1 MNRLGAME
9 AFVRVVDAGSFG
21 GAAKQLRIGQP
32 AVSKTIAQ
40 LEERLGVRLLLRST
54 HGLTPTEAGRNFYDR
69 AKRSIEEAEA
79 AELAARGTAA
89 ALSGRLRI
97 CAPLTFTRLHVM
109 PRLPVF
115 LAEHPSLDVDVVLE
129 DRDTDLIEAGIDVAL
144 RIGRLTDS
152 AVTARKIGQCQRRVI
167 GTRAYFGARGVPRT
181 PADLLAHQ
189 AIIYEQRDGGASW
202 AFRKGTSETS
212 VTLNGRLRV
221 SASEGIRE
229 GVFAGL
235 GFAIASE
242 WVFAPELK
250 SGAVISILDDWSLP
264 AVDLWAVFPAGR
276 QASAKARAFAS
287 FIEAEMSNAAFAGQE
302 LSYSASHIGSS
313 GSGDRPGRVSSGGI
327 ARMVGLRVGRE
338 RETGA
343 EKRASG
349 SPRSSLA
356 A

>member
-9 AFVRVVDAGSFG
+9 AFVRVVDAGAFC

-89 ALSGRLRI
+89 ALSGRLRV

-144 RIGRLTDS
+144 RIGRLTD
-152 AVTARKIGQCQRRVI
+152 
-167 GTRAYFGARGVPRT
+167 FGCHRPKNWTVP
-181 PADLLAHQ
+181 
-189 AIIYEQRDGGASW
+189 
-202 AFRKGTSETS
+202 
-212 VTLNGRLRV
+212 
-221 SASEGIRE
+221 
-229 GVFAGL
+229 
-235 GFAIASE
+235 
-242 WVFAPELK
+242 
-250 SGAVISILDDWSLP
+250 
-264 AVDLWAVFPAGR
+264 
-276 QASAKARAFAS
+276 KARDRYARLFRS
-287 FIEAEMSNAAFAGQE
+287 DGCAAN
-302 LSYSASHIGSS
+302 
-313 GSGDRPGRVSSGGI
+313 PC
-327 ARMVGLRVGRE
+327 
-338 RETGA
+338 
-343 EKRASG
+343 
-349 SPRSSLA
+349 
-356 A
+356 